1 MWPEMPVLF
10 ITSRDPGGG
19 EGGSPA
25 KMKAGAFSLALLLVP
40 FGPLALKLRKKI
52 SVLGDPLSLRSME
65 IENFKR
71 RYLRYLKR

>member
-1 MWPEMPVLF
+1 
-10 ITSRDPGGG
+10 
-19 EGGSPA
+19 
-25 KMKAGAFSLALLLVP
+25 MKAGAFSLALLLVP

-71 RYLRYLKR
+71 RCLRPLFEEIAKYVEIAYFKVSVGTFKQS